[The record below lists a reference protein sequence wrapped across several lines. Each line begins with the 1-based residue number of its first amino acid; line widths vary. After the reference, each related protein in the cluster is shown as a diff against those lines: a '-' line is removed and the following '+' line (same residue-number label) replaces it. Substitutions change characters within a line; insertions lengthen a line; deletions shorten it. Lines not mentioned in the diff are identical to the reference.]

1 MKRKVAARRAGCS
14 QKCASTGDV
23 AFTLI
28 ELLVVIAIIAI
39 LAALLLPAL
48 SRAKISANSA
58 KCKSNLHQFGL
69 ALKMYS
75 DDNHQKYPYYNG
87 WDDYHMGLK
96 WEEALAPYLRVAWTN
111 RSIHCPGYEGP
122 LFTGAGISSSYSY
135 NGYGTGMSQDAM
147 YTYGLGW
154 RAGFTPAVSETWLMA
169 PADTFAM
176 MDCKVGGMPVQ
187 GYGPELPGID
197 LADPIYQVAL
207 LNLPPGLSFFQKPLQ
222 HGQFFNV
229 LCCDLHVDPRRVPD
243 LFDPNKNAAHFNYD
257 GQPHPETWPQ

>member
-1 MKRKVAARRAGCS
+1 MNRTLASSRAQARGDNRRLAG
-14 QKCASTGDV
+14 QT
-23 AFTLI
+23 AFSLI
-28 ELLVVIAIIAI
+28 ELLVVIAILTAM
-39 LAALLLPAL
+39 LLPAL

-96 WEEALAPYLRVAWTN
+96 WEESLAPYLRVAWTN
-111 RSIHCPGYEGP
+111 SSIHCPGYRGP
-122 LFTGAGISSSYSY
+122 LFTGAWISSSYAY
-135 NGYGTGMSQDAM
+135 NGYGIGMSQDDA
-147 YTYGLGW
+147 TYGLGW
-154 RAGFTPAVSETWLMA
+154 RVGFTPAVSETWLMA

-176 MDCKVGGMPVQ
+176 MDCKVGATPVQ
-187 GYGPELPGID
+187 GYGPELPGRDI
-197 LADPIYQVAL
+197 ADPIYQVAL

-222 HGQFFNV
+222 HGQSFNV
-229 LCCDLHVDPRRVPD
+229 LFCDLHVTPIRVPD

>member
-1 MKRKVAARRAGCS
+1 MNRTLASSRAQARGDKRRLAG
-14 QKCASTGDV
+14 QT
-23 AFTLI
+23 AFSLI
-28 ELLVVIAIIAI
+28 ELLVVIAMIAI
-39 LAALLLPAL
+39 LAAMLLPAL

-96 WEEALAPYLRVAWTN
+96 WEESLAPYLRVAWTN
-111 RSIHCPGYEGP
+111 CSIHCPGYRGP
-122 LFTGAGISSSYSY
+122 LFMGAWISSSYAY
-135 NGYGTGMSQDAM
+135 NGNGTGMSQDDA
-147 YTYGLGW
+147 TYGLGW
-154 RAGFTPAVSETWLMA
+154 RGAA
-169 PADTFAM
+169 
-176 MDCKVGGMPVQ
+176 PVQ
-187 GYGPELPGID
+187 GYGPELPGRDI
-197 LADPIYQVAL
+197 ADPIYQVAL

-222 HGQFFNV
+222 HGQSFNV
-229 LCCDLHVDPRRVPD
+229 LFCDLHVTPIRVPD